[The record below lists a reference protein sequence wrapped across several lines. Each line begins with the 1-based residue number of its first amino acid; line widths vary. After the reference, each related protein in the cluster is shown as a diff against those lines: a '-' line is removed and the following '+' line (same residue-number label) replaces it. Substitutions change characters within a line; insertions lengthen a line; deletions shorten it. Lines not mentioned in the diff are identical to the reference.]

1 MPVREID
8 TPARDG
14 RTDGQTK
21 IESVSITAFNSRMTD
36 RSTCWS
42 LTEQVAS
49 REDAA
54 VFMNQP
60 VPPGWKL
67 RGQLEEAPQTGQL
80 HLQLMLETPRI
91 RFGTVKKQFP
101 RAHIEVARDKHA
113 LTLYVAKPDTRVA
126 KVDQPPTPTIWEFNR
141 MVADRI
147 NTSDFSIWIL
157 KQRNVSVERHPDAI
171 YVDREWFIVGSNVWK
186 SATSSEMMV
195 YIDNVVSAL
204 IMEGVR
210 GAEYMGVN
218 PMFRSAWKTYGKA
231 LLERAAREAGEKI
244 IEAENIYYN
253 DEASGSQEHSGSSGI
268 LEEQDEAQDN

>member
-1 MPVREID
+1 
-8 TPARDG
+8 
-14 RTDGQTK
+14 
-21 IESVSITAFNSRMTD
+21 MTD

-101 RAHIEVARDKHA
+101 RAHIEVARDKLA
-113 LTLYVAKPDTRVA
+113 LTTYVNKPDTRVA

-147 NTSDFSIWIL
+147 NTNELSLYILAARNIDKTKHPDTMYVDGEWLVCTDSIW
-157 KQRNVSVERHPDAI
+157 
-171 YVDREWFIVGSNVWK
+171 K
-186 SATSSEMMV
+186 SIRPAEMLE
-195 YIDNVVSAL
+195 YIDITIATFIS
-204 IMEGVR
+204 EGVR

-218 PMFRSAWKTYGKA
+218 PMFRAAWKTYGKA
-231 LLERAAREAGEKI
+231 LIERACREKGAQI
-244 IEAENIYYN
+244 ISEDNIYN
-253 DEASGSQEHSGSSGI
+253 AGQEGSIQE
-268 LEEQDEAQDN
+268 EPEDRQDAPRFEPDD